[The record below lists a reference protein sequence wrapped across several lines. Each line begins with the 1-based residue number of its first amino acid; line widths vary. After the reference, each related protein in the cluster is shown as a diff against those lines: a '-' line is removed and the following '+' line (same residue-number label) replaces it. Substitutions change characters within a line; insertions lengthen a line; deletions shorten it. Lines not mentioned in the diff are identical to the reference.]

1 MKRPKITDPECKR
14 LTMSDIPIV
23 KYSKLQDK
31 YIDYLEAQAKQLI
44 LSGVMQALPK
54 RLSNAAYIQATH
66 KGYEEFMIWWDKQV
80 QVMLPNC
87 RVYDQQRELTKN
99 LIKKQ

>member
-31 YIDYLEAQAKQLI
+31 YIDYLENCNCKQ
-44 LSGVMQALPK
+44 
-54 RLSNAAYIQATH
+54 
-66 KGYEEFMIWWDKQV
+66 
-80 QVMLPNC
+80 
-87 RVYDQQRELTKN
+87 
-99 LIKKQ
+99 IKK